1 MNNKEK
7 SIVTPILDSF
17 WLMGTNNDTV
27 DVIKH
32 GKVRFNIMLFYY
44 KCLSNLIL

>member
-7 SIVTPILDSF
+7 SIVTPIFDSF
-17 WLMGTNNDTV
+17 GLRDTNNDTV

-44 KCLSNLIL
+44 KFFTNMIL